1 MTGAIVEEEA
11 GCSGPAAVARY
22 LGTLARELDAD
33 RIVNPRPNPPSGQM
47 GGQHEGALSPPP

>member
-22 LGTLARELDAD
+22 LGTLARELGAD
-33 RIVNPRPNPPSGQM
+33 RIVNPS
-47 GGQHEGALSPPP
+47 A